1 MQCLTKMLEFD
12 SIATLFAEKERF
24 RDIIEMSQRV
34 ETKVVILN
42 CGILLRVLL
51 RSDMALE
58 RVARSGEDLPTT
70 IV

>member
-1 MQCLTKMLEFD
+1 M
-12 SIATLFAEKERF
+12 FAEKERF

-51 RSDMALE
+51 RSDTALD
-58 RVARSGEDLPTT
+58 RVAASGEDLPTT
-70 IV
+70 IVYVLEK